1 MATFE
6 DVGLANQLVSI
17 VFDTSNWYHFK
28 AGIYKQSV
36 LDGRSVESIAAH
48 MNDDFSIQVVRLN
61 RVITLGQNNAPVLT
75 SALAVYGITVQTANQ
90 TVNALLDTANS
101 VVAAQKNSLAKID
114 AIADGIISAT
124 PIYEKIRDLA

>member
-6 DVGLANQLVSI
+6 DVGLANQLISI

>member
-6 DVGLANQLVSI
+6 DVGLANQLISI

-61 RVITLGQNNAPVLT
+61 RVITLGQNNALVLT

>member
-28 AGIYKQSV
+28 AGVYKQSV

-61 RVITLGQNNAPVLT
+61 RVITLGQNNVPVLT

>member
-6 DVGLANQLVSI
+6 DVGLAQQLVSLI
-17 VFDTSNWYHFK
+17 FDTSNWYHFK
-28 AGIYKQSV
+28 AGVYKQSV

-48 MNDDFSIQVVRLN
+48 MNEDFSTAAVRLN
-61 RVITLGQNNAPVLT
+61 RVITLSQNNVPVLT
-75 SALAVYGITVQTANQ
+75 SALAVYGITVQTTNQ

-114 AIADGIISAT
+114 AIADGIIAAT
-124 PIYEKIRDLA
+124 PVYEKVKGVG

>member
-28 AGIYKQSV
+28 AGVYKQSV

-61 RVITLGQNNAPVLT
+61 RVITLGQNNVPVLT

-114 AIADGIISAT
+114 TIADGIISAT

>member
-6 DVGLANQLVSI
+6 DVGLAQQLVSLI
-17 VFDTSNWYHFK
+17 FNTSNWYHFK

-48 MNDDFSIQVVRLN
+48 MNEDFSTAAVRLN

-114 AIADGIISAT
+114 TIADGIISAT

>member
-6 DVGLANQLVSI
+6 DVGLAQQLVSLI
-17 VFDTSNWYHFK
+17 FDTSNWYHFK
-28 AGIYKQSV
+28 AGVYKQSV

-48 MNDDFSIQVVRLN
+48 MNEDFSTAAVRLN
-61 RVITLGQNNAPVLT
+61 RVITLGQNNVPVLT

-90 TVNALLDTANS
+90 TVNALIDTANS

-114 AIADGIISAT
+114 AIADGIIAAT
-124 PIYEKIRDLA
+124 PVYEKVKGVG

>member
-6 DVGLANQLVSI
+6 DVGLAQQLVSLI
-17 VFDTSNWYHFK
+17 FDTSNWYHFK
-28 AGIYKQSV
+28 AGVYKQSV

-48 MNDDFSIQVVRLN
+48 MNEDFSTAAVRLN
-61 RVITLGQNNAPVLT
+61 RVITLSQNNVPVLT

-114 AIADGIISAT
+114 AIADGIIAAT
-124 PIYEKIRDLA
+124 PVYEKVKGVG